1 MIIQRQIFGAHF
13 VFSFSLLLSHPLHA
27 ILGPPK
33 DLFADE
39 VESELQTSDEEELP
53 FARHGPVLEADLE
66 ELSNQRD
73 FWISYT
79 IGFILDYHRFS
90 VSHLQHIISIA
101 WRIQGAVH
109 VVGRDSSFYLIH
121 FESMDDLNH
130 VCEEGLWS
138 VDGALFILEKWRLN
152 LVISK
157 LQVNFI
163 SV

>member
-1 MIIQRQIFGAHF
+1 MVHTFILMDDPFDPREFGWTECSESG
-13 VFSFSLLLSHPLHA
+13 FSN
-27 ILGPPK
+27 

-39 VESELQTSDEEELP
+39 VESKLQTSDEEELP
-53 FARHGPVLEADLE
+53 FARHGPVLEANLE

-73 FWISYT
+73 FWISHT

-109 VVGRDSSFYLIH
+109 VARRESSFYLIH

-157 LQVNFI
+157 FQVNFI

>member
-1 MIIQRQIFGAHF
+1 MIIRRQIFGAHF

-73 FWISYT
+73 FWISCA
-79 IGFILDYHRFS
+79 IGFILDYTNSFWEPHA
-90 VSHLQHIISIA
+90 ISSPLTPA
-101 WRIQGAVH
+101 Q
-109 VVGRDSSFYLIH
+109 
-121 FESMDDLNH
+121 
-130 VCEEGLWS
+130 
-138 VDGALFILEKWRLN
+138 N
-152 LVISK
+152 LM
-157 LQVNFI
+157 
-163 SV
+163 